1 MIRCNASRRGK
12 ITADVNTIAADRD
25 GVHAAIYSDAD
36 AADQRRP
43 VGSVPARDVI
53 RRKTARPGKIAS
65 DIQLARRTKRRGIN
79 HPVYSAA
86 QSRPVIAVPL
96 GDKTRVRSSR
106 RGEIPAGIQLA
117 LSRQRDGVDISE
129 AGATHSRVEGHP
141 LTAIP
146 AGNSSNAATIADT
159 AEITSGIN
167 VRAVHNDRLD
177 RAGCS
182 AAEGQPLVPIPLGQV
197 IDARAPGP
205 ADITAGVHFAA
216 VA

>member
-25 GVHAAIYSDAD
+25 GVHA
-36 AADQRRP
+36 
-43 VGSVPARDVI
+43 
-53 RRKTARPGKIAS
+53 
-65 DIQLARRTKRRGIN
+65 
-79 HPVYSAA
+79 
-86 QSRPVIAVPL
+86 
-96 GDKTRVRSSR
+96 
-106 RGEIPAGIQLA
+106 
-117 LSRQRDGVDISE
+117 
-129 AGATHSRVEGHP
+129 ATHSRVEGHP

-159 AEITSGIN
+159 AEITSSIN

-182 AAEGQPLVPIPLGQV
+182 AAEGQPVVPIPLGQV

-205 ADITAGVHFAA
+205 ADIAAGVHFAA